1 MRIYTEEELNK
12 QKNESLLAIQR
23 ETVSAVEKLNK
34 EILEKIDELEQL
46 EQQYKNCLTT
56 INKRIS

>member
-23 ETVSAVEKLNK
+23 DTVSAVEKLNK
-34 EILEKIDELEQL
+34 EILEKIDELEKL